1 LILQSFGDPF
11 TFNRERKVMDEDN
24 LIAIVVVGL
33 VATCAITSIIGAF
46 VCPLVRPRRMSGYLE
61 DDLV

>member
-1 LILQSFGDPF
+1 
-11 TFNRERKVMDEDN
+11 MDEDN

-33 VATCAITSIIGAF
+33 VATCVIGSIIGAY
-46 VCPLVRPRRMSGYLE
+46 VCPIVRPRRMSGYLE